1 MYVCMYNTFKKKTGP
16 GGARGPK
23 LGLSEKYMLYSHT

>member
-1 MYVCMYNTFKKKTGP
+1 MYVCITHLKKKNGP